1 MSGQSFKSWMCL
13 GCGFIYDE
21 EAGLPDDGIAPGTL
35 WADVPMNWVERAQIA
50 NTLAG
55 AGYQVIV
62 AADGEEGV
70 QIAQR
75 DFPDLIL
82 MEVVMPGLNGY
93 QATRALTRSENE
105 RLARTPI
112 IMISAKGQDT
122 DKVWGLRQGAIDYLV
137 KPVTDDELLTRIADI

>member
-1 MSGQSFKSWMCL
+1 VSIQTILVVEPS
-13 GCGFIYDE
+13 
-21 EAGLPDDGIAPGTL
+21 P
-35 WADVPMNWVERAQIA
+35 VERAQITS
-50 NTLAG
+50 TLTS
-55 AGYQVIV
+55 AGYKVVV

-70 QIAQR
+70 TIAKR
-75 DFPDLIL
+75 EYPDLIL

-93 QATRALTRSENE
+93 QATRALTRSEDE

-112 IMISAKGQDT
+112 ILVSAKGQDT

>member
-1 MSGQSFKSWMCL
+1 MSIQTILVVEPS
-13 GCGFIYDE
+13 
-21 EAGLPDDGIAPGTL
+21 P
-35 WADVPMNWVERAQIA
+35 VERAQIV
-50 NTLAG
+50 NTLTG

-62 AADGEEGV
+62 AADGDEGV

-112 IMISAKGQDT
+112 ILISAKGQDT
-122 DKVWGLRQGAIDYLV
+122 DKVWGLRQGAVDYLV
-137 KPVTDDELLTRIADI
+137 KPVTDNELLTRIADL